1 MAFHKWPTIYG
12 RSDNY
17 TVTRADLRAFSK
29 RLFMK
34 QMGESIDKWDEVENV
49 IGMTWVDNE
58 YPQNAYPIGAGKCDE
73 YTILR

>member
-1 MAFHKWPTIYG
+1 MDEVTIMLSPEPIYG
-12 RSDNY
+12 
-17 TVTRADLRAFSK
+17 
-29 RLFMK
+29 LF
-34 QMGESIDKWDEVENV
+34 QNDSLWNRWESLVIDKWDEVENV